1 MAASGAPLQ
10 STIASPVAGI
20 DDSPPSISLLRY
32 APAALLVII
41 LVADSNRHTDPDLW
55 GHLRFGQTFIATRH
69 LLDRDTYSYSAAHAQ
84 WRDHEWLAEV
94 AMASIYNAGGVIG
107 LKLWKFSCS
116 ALIVFFLADAEAST
130 GAPATIQLCVLV
142 AAALG
147 LILQS
152 QFRPQM
158 FTFVLM
164 SALMAL
170 LARDT
175 YRHRAPLWLAV
186 PFAAL
191 WANLHG
197 GFFIGIAILAL
208 YGATAAIGDVVAGAG
223 WRRGARFVL
232 LTLAAAA
239 ATLLNPYGIGMWQ
252 TVAHALAN
260 PYTRI
265 AIRDWQPLAWAVAGQ
280 WRSAPAGVI
289 LYAAV
294 IATVLALAAS
304 FTAAPSRE
312 DLPLVAVV
320 AAMAVATL
328 LSARNL
334 ALVAIAACAPLAR
347 HWAAF
352 VRRSPA
358 EPATPAAT
366 RWRLSATLAALA
378 LAVAMA
384 LGGGLLSSRLASDRA
399 YPAAA
404 LAFMRQH
411 ELRGHVLADFGW
423 GEYLIW
429 HAAPDDKVFIDGRYD
444 TVYSLSVIRDYLDFH
459 FDRPRAGI
467 VLDSW
472 PHDFVLIAAHS
483 PARALMDRRRDWKL
497 IYRDADALLYSRANA
512 PAARLHGLPVGG
524 VARTTGFP

>member
-1 MAASGAPLQ
+1 MAASGVSLR
-10 STIASPVAGI
+10 SPIVPRCGGT
-20 DDSPPSISLLRY
+20 DDSPRPISLIRY
-32 APAALLVII
+32 APAALLVIT
-41 LVADSNRHTDPDLW
+41 LAADSNRHTDPDLW

-94 AMASIYNAGGVIG
+94 VMASIYDAGGVVG
-107 LKLWKFSCS
+107 LKLWKFICS
-116 ALIVFFLADAEAST
+116 ALSVFFLADAEAST
-130 GAPATIQLCVLV
+130 GAPAPVQMCVLV
-142 AAALG
+142 AGALG
-147 LILQS
+147 LVLQS

-175 YRHRAPLWLAV
+175 YHHRAPLWLAV
-186 PFAAL
+186 PLAAL

-197 GFFIGIAILAL
+197 GFFIGIAVLAL
-208 YGATAAIGDVVAGAG
+208 YGATAAIGDVTAGVG
-223 WRRGARFVL
+223 WGRGARYGS

-265 AIRDWQPLAWAVAGQ
+265 AIRDWQPLVWAVVGQ
-280 WRSAPAGVI
+280 WRSAPSGVV
-289 LYAAV
+289 LYAEV
-294 IATVLALAAS
+294 IAMVLALAAS
-304 FTAAPSRE
+304 FAATPSRE
-312 DLPLVAVV
+312 DLPLVAIA
-320 AAMAVATL
+320 AAMAVAAL

-334 ALVAIAACAPLAR
+334 ALVAIATCAPLAR
-347 HWAAF
+347 HWTAL
-352 VRRSPA
+352 VCRSRA
-358 EPATPAAT
+358 EPATPT
-366 RWRLSATLAALA
+366 VRWRWSATLAALA
-378 LAVAMA
+378 LAAAMA
-384 LGGGLLSSRLASDRA
+384 LGGGLLSPRLALDRA

-404 LAFMRQH
+404 LAFMRQY
-411 ELRGHVLADFGW
+411 ELRGRVLADFGW

-429 HAAPDDKVFIDGRYD
+429 HAAPEDKVFIDGRYD
-444 TVYSLSVIRDYLDFH
+444 TVYPRSVIRDYLDFH
-459 FDRPRAGI
+459 FDRPRADV

-483 PARALMDRRRDWKL
+483 PARRLMDRRRDWRL
-497 IYRDADALLYSRANA
+497 IYRDADSLLYTRSNA
-512 PAARLHGLPVGG
+512 PAARLHDLPVVG
-524 VARTTGFP
+524 VARATGFP